1 MNCWVLSDGVG
12 ATEPSCIVKP
22 VVVWP
27 GWMAWALSRPGR
39 SSGSPTGPCSGVG

>member
-27 GWMAWALSRPGR
+27 GWMAWALSRPGQVQRLAYR
-39 SSGSPTGPCSGVG
+39 SCSGVG